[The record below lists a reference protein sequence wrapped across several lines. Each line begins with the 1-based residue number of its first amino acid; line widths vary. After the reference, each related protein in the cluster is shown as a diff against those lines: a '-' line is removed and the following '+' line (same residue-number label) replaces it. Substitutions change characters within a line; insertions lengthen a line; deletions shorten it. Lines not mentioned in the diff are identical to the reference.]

1 MELRLSSFEIRA
13 LVEETSKELEKAR
26 LTKVQQIGKELFK
39 LSFSTK
45 SGKRDLLV
53 EIGKRLNL
61 TSYSI
66 KAPEKPSQVSIVLR
80 KYLENKPL
88 EKIEQHGFD
97 RVVVLDFGDNKIILE
112 FFSHGNLILTDEANK
127 IILTFRHEE
136 WKDRKLEKGQTYL
149 FPKGSLNPYTIGLSE
164 FRKIFTEKDAVRSLV
179 KSLSFGGD
187 YAEEICLLAGVDK
200 NKEPDE
206 KDKEKLYNAMQKM
219 MDFKTEPVIQNG
231 RLFPFP
237 LSGLEI
243 QKRFKSMN
251 EAVDEFYLSTQPE
264 SQKLKKLRKRLD
276 EQTKALDRFTIEAD
290 DSRRKGDL
298 IYSNYTSIEK
308 MLDKKKG
315 KFTIE
320 LD

>member
-13 LVEETSKELEKAR
+13 LVEETSKEIEKAH
-26 LTKVQQIGKELFK
+26 LTKVQQIGKELFR
-39 LSFSTK
+39 LSFSTR

-53 EIGKRLNL
+53 EMGKRFNL
-61 TSYSI
+61 TDYSM
-66 KAPEKPSQVSIVLR
+66 KAPEKPSQVAIVLR
-80 KYLENKPL
+80 KYLENKIL
-88 EKIEQHGFD
+88 ERIEQHGFD
-97 RVVVLDFGDNKIILE
+97 RVIVLDFGENKIILE
-112 FFSHGNLILTDEANK
+112 FFSHGNMILTDKNNK

-149 FPKGSLNPYTIGLSE
+149 FPKGALNPYDISLSE

-187 YAEEICLLAGVDK
+187 YAEEICALAGVEK
-200 NKEPDE
+200 NASPTDDE
-206 KDKEKLYNAMQKM
+206 KERLYKAMEKILG
-219 MDFKTEPVIQNG
+219 FKTEPVMQG
-231 RLFPFP
+231 DRLFPFP
-237 LSGLEI
+237 LSSLEI

-251 EAVDEFYLSTQPE
+251 NAVDEFYLMKQPE

-276 EQTKALDRFTIEAD
+276 EQVKALDRFGREAD
-290 DSRRKGDL
+290 DSRKKGDL

-315 KFTIE
+315 KFTVE

>member
-1 MELRLSSFEIRA
+1 M
-13 LVEETSKELEKAR
+13 
-26 LTKVQQIGKELFK
+26 
-39 LSFSTK
+39 
-45 SGKRDLLV
+45 LV
-53 EIGKRLNL
+53 EIGKRFNI
-61 TSYSI
+61 TGYSI

-80 KYLENKPL
+80 KYLENRIL

-97 RVVVLDFGDNKIILE
+97 RVIVLDFGENKIILE
-112 FFSHGNLILTDEANK
+112 FFSHGNLILIDNKDK

-149 FPKGSLNPYTIGLSE
+149 FPKGSLNPYTIGPSE
-164 FRKIFTEKDAVRSLV
+164 FKEIFTEKDTVRSLV

-206 KDKEKLYNAMQKM
+206 KDKEKLYKSMKKIL
-219 MDFKTEPVIQNG
+219 DFKIEPVIQND

-243 QKRFKSMN
+243 QKRFKSMS
-251 EAVDEFYLSTQPE
+251 EAVDEFYLSKQPE

-276 EQTKALDRFTIEAD
+276 EQTKALDRFSGEAE
-290 DSRRKGDL
+290 DSRKKGDL

>member
-26 LTKVQQIGKELFK
+26 LTKVQQIGTELFK

-45 SGKRDLLV
+45 SGKRDLLI

-66 KAPEKPSQVSIVLR
+66 KAPEKPSQVSVILR
-80 KYLENKPL
+80 KHLENRQL

-97 RVVVLDFGDNKIILE
+97 RVVVLDFGGNKIILE

-136 WKDRKLEKGQTYL
+136 WKDRKLEKGQAYV
-149 FPKGSLNPYTIGLSE
+149 FPKGSLNPYKIGLSE
-164 FRKIFTEKDAVRSLV
+164 FKGIFTEKDAVRSLV

-187 YAEEICLLAGVDK
+187 YAEEICLLAGVEK

-206 KDKEKLYNAMQKM
+206 KDKEKLYKAMQKILNFVI
-219 MDFKTEPVIQNG
+219 DPVMQDDK
-231 RLFPFP
+231 LFPFP
-237 LSGLEI
+237 LSSPEV

-251 EAVDEFYLSTQPE
+251 EAVDEFYLSKQPE

-276 EQTKALDRFTIEAD
+276 EQVKALDRFTNEAD
-290 DSRRKGDL
+290 DSRKKGDL
-298 IYSNYTSIEK
+298 IYTNYTSIEK

>member
-13 LVEETSKELEKAR
+13 LVEESSKEIEKAH
-26 LTKVQQIGKELFK
+26 LTKVQQIGKELFR

-45 SGKRDLLV
+45 SGKKDLLV
-53 EIGKRLNL
+53 DIGKRFNI
-61 TSYSI
+61 TGYSI

-80 KYLENKPL
+80 KYLENRIL

-97 RVVVLDFGDNKIILE
+97 RVIVLDFGENKIILE
-112 FFSHGNLILTDEANK
+112 FFSHGNLILIDNKDK

-149 FPKGSLNPYTIGLSE
+149 FPKGSLNPYTIGPSE
-164 FRKIFTEKDAVRSLV
+164 FKEIFTEKDTVRSLV

-206 KDKEKLYNAMQKM
+206 KDKEKLYKSMKKIL
-219 MDFKTEPVIQNG
+219 DFKIEPVIQND

-243 QKRFKSMN
+243 QKRFKSMS
-251 EAVDEFYLSTQPE
+251 EAVDEFYLSKQPE

-276 EQTKALDRFTIEAD
+276 EQTKALDRFSGEAE
-290 DSRRKGDL
+290 DSRKKGDL